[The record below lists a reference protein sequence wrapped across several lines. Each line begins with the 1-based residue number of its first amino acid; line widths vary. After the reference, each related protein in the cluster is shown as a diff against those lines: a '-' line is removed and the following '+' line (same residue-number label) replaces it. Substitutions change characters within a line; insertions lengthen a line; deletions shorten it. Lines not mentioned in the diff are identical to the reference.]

1 MPNQETFHLATSV
14 FQTKH
19 WRWPLCRWPW
29 GAGWPYKVRE
39 GPKIRDLNLTVTR
52 LRGRQ
57 KYCTTV
63 SYYTLEPQDFVPYSV
78 SSMHWS
84 GSDFT
89 TVHRR
94 TRARLT
100 CWPYKVD
107 KHDTNLL
114 SLPAC
119 SFALKLVTFG
129 WFLFLRYLQ
138 TFIVGQREPF
148 CCIALNASFT
158 ITCPVFSDVLTRRA
172 FNYLSFQIFE
182 FWQFKFNLHFP
193 MSSVKRCSFE
203 PCFSAFELPV
213 TQVSAFWRM
222 SHLVTT
228 AQEIRQSR
236 ALEQRVEHLITPNY
250 LLNSIICQIMFWT
263 LPYIQYNVQHYIT
276 SNNVLNM
283 MLHPITC

>member
-129 WFLFLRYLQ
+129 WPERAILLHSFKCEFYHNLPGVLWCSYQEGFQLFEFSNIWVL
-138 TFIVGQREPF
+138 
-148 CCIALNASFT
+148 T
-158 ITCPVFSDVLTRRA
+158 IQVQPAFSDVKCQALLFRTLFHGIRA
-172 FNYLSFQIFE
+172 SRDTGLSFLT
-182 FWQFKFNLHFP
+182 N
-193 MSSVKRCSFE
+193 VSF
-203 PCFSAFELPV
+203 
-213 TQVSAFWRM
+213 
-222 SHLVTT
+222 
-228 AQEIRQSR
+228 
-236 ALEQRVEHLITPNY
+236 
-250 LLNSIICQIMFWT
+250 
-263 LPYIQYNVQHYIT
+263 
-276 SNNVLNM
+276 SNNCSGN
-283 MLHPITC
+283 